1 MSDSSNR
8 GRIHGIVLSGVGGQG
23 VLSLAQIVLE
33 ALRRS
38 GLHALQSEIHGMSQR
53 GGSVHAQVCFSELPL
68 SSPIIDDGCADLL
81 ISLEPLEALRYVR
94 MLRMNGHLVV
104 SEEPQANMEG
114 YPPLEDVYA
123 ALKAVRGAHLVDTE
137 DLARR
142 LNHRQAGGMALL
154 GMASK
159 FLPVSDETWRE
170 VIAQRF
176 EAKGARVTEKNLEA
190 FEAGRG
196 LVQDSV
202 GV

>member
-1 MSDSSNR
+1 MSDP
-8 GRIHGIVLSGVGGQG
+8 RIHGIVLSGVGGQG

-53 GGSVHAQVCFSELPL
+53 GGSVHAQVCFSEVPL
-68 SSPIIDDGCADLL
+68 SSPIIDEGCADLL
-81 ISLEPLEALRYVR
+81 IALEPLEALRYVA
-94 MLRMNGHLVV
+94 MLRMDGHLVV
-104 SEEPQANMEG
+104 SEEPQADMAG
-114 YPPLEDVYA
+114 YPPLDDVYG
-123 ALKAVRGAHLVDTE
+123 ALKAVRGHHLVDTE

-154 GMASK
+154 GMASR
-159 FLPVSDETWRE
+159 FLPVPDEIWRQ
-170 VIAQRF
+170 VITQRF
-176 EAKGARVTEKNLEA
+176 EAKGPRVTEKNLEA

-196 LVQDSV
+196 LVQDTV

>member
-1 MSDSSNR
+1 MSEP
-8 GRIHGIVLSGVGGQG
+8 RIHGIVLGGVGGQG

-53 GGSVHAQVCFSELPL
+53 GGSVHAQVCFAEVPL
-68 SSPIIDDGCADLL
+68 SSPIIDEGCADLL
-81 ISLEPLEALRYVR
+81 IALEPLEALRYVA

-104 SEEPQANMEG
+104 SEEPQVNMEG
-114 YPPLEDVYA
+114 YPPLDDVYA
-123 ALKAVRGAHLVDTE
+123 ALKKVRGCHLVDTE
-137 DLARR
+137 DLARK

-159 FLPVSDETWRE
+159 FLPVSDAVWHD
-170 VIAQRF
+170 VITDRF
-176 EAKGARVTEKNLEA
+176 AAKGARVTEKNIEA
-190 FEAGRG
+190 FNAGRG
-196 LVQDSV
+196 LVQEAV

>member
-1 MSDSSNR
+1 MSEP
-8 GRIHGIVLSGVGGQG
+8 RIHGIVLSGVGGQG
-23 VLSLAQIVLE
+23 VLSLAQIALE

-38 GLHALQSEIHGMSQR
+38 GLQALQSEIHGMSQR
-53 GGSVHAQVCFSELPL
+53 GGSVHAQVCFSEAPL
-68 SSPIIDDGCADLL
+68 TSPIIDEGCADLL
-81 ISLEPLEALRYVR
+81 IALEPLEALRYVA

-104 SEEPQANMEG
+104 SEEPQVNMEG

-159 FLPVSDETWRE
+159 YLPVPVETWHE
-170 VIAQRF
+170 VIRERF
-176 EAKGARVTEKNLEA
+176 EAKGLRVCEKNLEA

-196 LVQDSV
+196 LVQETV

>member
-1 MSDSSNR
+1 MSDP
-8 GRIHGIVLSGVGGQG
+8 RIHGIVLSGVGGQG

-38 GLHALQSEIHGMSQR
+38 GLQALQSEIHGMSQR
-53 GGSVHAQVCFSELPL
+53 GGSVHAQVCFSGLPL

-81 ISLEPLEALRYVR
+81 ISLEPLEALRYVA
-94 MLRMNGHLVV
+94 MLRLDGHLVV
-104 SEEPQANMEG
+104 SEEPQVNMEG
-114 YPPLEDVYA
+114 YPPLDQVYA
-123 ALKAVRGAHLVDTE
+123 ALKAVRGSHLVDTE

-159 FLPVSDETWRE
+159 FLPVSNEVWHA

-190 FEAGRG
+190 FNAGRG
-196 LVQDSV
+196 LVQDTV